1 MAFFT
6 ADKLKRRRITIDP
19 STVSAQSPEVQNRLQ
34 RIDENYQAFDELF
47 ADIVETIDNDDRLR
61 EFNANLRAVD
71 LQPKKKKRWRSRA
84 GQNGAK
90 GKKKT
95 VASANKKKSTRRGK
109 AVSKIKDAQINLNK
123 SPKKAPTDA
132 SSTEKLTCL
141 LYTSPSPRDRG

>member
-19 STVSAQSPEVQNRLQ
+19 SAVSAQSPEVQNRLQ

-132 SSTEKLTCL
+132 SSTEKLTKKK
-141 LYTSPSPRDRG
+141 PR

>member
-19 STVSAQSPEVQNRLQ
+19 SAVSAQSPEVQDRLQ

-132 SSTEKLTCL
+132 SSTEKLTKKK
-141 LYTSPSPRDRG
+141 PR

>member
-19 STVSAQSPEVQNRLQ
+19 SAVSAQSPEVQNRLQ

-123 SPKKAPTDA
+123 SPKKTPTDA
-132 SSTEKLTCL
+132 SSTEKLAKKK
-141 LYTSPSPRDRG
+141 PR

>member
-19 STVSAQSPEVQNRLQ
+19 SAVSAQSPEVQNRLQ

-90 GKKKT
+90 SKKKT
-95 VASANKKKSTRRGK
+95 SASASKKKTTSRRA
-109 AVSKIKDAQINLNK
+109 AVSKIKDAQVNLNK
-123 SPKKAPTDA
+123 SQKKTAPSDA
-132 SSTEKLTCL
+132 SSSQKR
-141 LYTSPSPRDRG
+141 SKKKPR

>member
-19 STVSAQSPEVQNRLQ
+19 SAVSAQSPEVQNRLQ

-90 GKKKT
+90 SKKKT
-95 VASANKKKSTRRGK
+95 SASASKKKTTSRRA
-109 AVSKIKDAQINLNK
+109 AVSKIKDAQVSLNK
-123 SPKKAPTDA
+123 SQKKTAPSDA
-132 SSTEKLTCL
+132 SSSQKR
-141 LYTSPSPRDRG
+141 SKKKPR

>member
-123 SPKKAPTDA
+123 SPKKAPTAA
-132 SSTEKLTCL
+132 SSTEKLTKKK
-141 LYTSPSPRDRG
+141 PR

>member
-19 STVSAQSPEVQNRLQ
+19 SAVSAQSPEVQNRLQ

-84 GQNGAK
+84 GQNGDK

-132 SSTEKLTCL
+132 SSTEKLTKKK
-141 LYTSPSPRDRG
+141 PR

>member
-19 STVSAQSPEVQNRLQ
+19 SAVSAQSPEVQDRLQ

-123 SPKKAPTDA
+123 SPKKTPTDA
-132 SSTEKLTCL
+132 SSTEKLAKKK
-141 LYTSPSPRDRG
+141 PR

>member
-19 STVSAQSPEVQNRLQ
+19 SAVSAQSPEVQNRLQ

-95 VASANKKKSTRRGK
+95 SASASRKKTSSRRS
-109 AVSKIKDAQINLNK
+109 AVSKIKDAQVSLNK
-123 SPKKAPTDA
+123 SQKKTPSSDA
-132 SSTEKLTCL
+132 SSSQKR
-141 LYTSPSPRDRG
+141 SKKKPR

>member
-19 STVSAQSPEVQNRLQ
+19 SAVSAQSPEVQNRLQ

-95 VASANKKKSTRRGK
+95 VASANKKKSTKRGK

-123 SPKKAPTDA
+123 SPKKTPTDA
-132 SSTEKLTCL
+132 SSTEKLTKKK
-141 LYTSPSPRDRG
+141 PR